1 MEWSSNRRVIYGFR
15 SYNTFLS
22 SAMRHS
28 DVEFLF
34 VGHITKTMAEDYV
47 SLKHLAAELG
57 MDRSHARRYV
67 KRLGIEPHK
76 RRTPDSQNQLT
87 LAVDQGE
94 ADLIRQKRRKEG
106 FIGNSKPVAKD
117 VGEFYII
124 RLVPELDDR
133 RVKMG
138 FADDLA
144 TRLSQHRTASP
155 TAQVVASWPCKRS
168 WENTVM
174 DCLSAFNCRLILN
187 EVFECDD
194 VNGLVELANQLF
206 QLLPDPAQKILL
218 AEASPHNT

>member
-1 MEWSSNRRVIYGFR
+1 
-15 SYNTFLS
+15 
-22 SAMRHS
+22 
-28 DVEFLF
+28 
-34 VGHITKTMAEDYV
+34 MAEDYV
-47 SLKHLAAELG
+47 SLKHLAEEMG

-87 LAVDQGE
+87 LAVDQDE
-94 ADLIRQKRRKEG
+94 ADLIRQKRREG
-106 FIGNSKPVAKD
+106 GFTGDSKPVTKD

-138 FADDLA
+138 FAEDLA
-144 TRLSQHRTASP
+144 TRLSQHRTAAP
-155 TAQVVASWPCKRS
+155 TAQVATSWPCKRA

-174 DCLSAFNCRLILN
+174 DCLSSSNCRLILN

-194 VNGLVELANQLF
+194 VDGLVALANQLF
-206 QLLPDPAQKILL
+206 ELLPDPIQKTPV
-218 AEASPHNT
+218 AEASPHNA

>member
-1 MEWSSNRRVIYGFR
+1 MRCNGAGLARFHEWTINTPGPLIAVVRRTDQ
-15 SYNTFLS
+15 SMSEN
-22 SAMRHS
+22 
-28 DVEFLF
+28 
-34 VGHITKTMAEDYV
+34 YV
-47 SLKHLAAELG
+47 SLKHLAEELG

-87 LAVDQGE
+87 LAVDHNE
-94 ADLIRQKRRKEG
+94 ADLIRQKRREEG
-106 FIGNSKPVAKD
+106 FIGDAKPVAKD

-124 RLVPELDDR
+124 RLVPELDGQ

-144 TRLSQHRTASP
+144 TRLSQHRTAAP
-155 TAQVVASWPCKRS
+155 TAEVVASWPCKRS

-174 DCLSAFNCRLILN
+174 DCLSGFNCRLILN

-194 VNGLVELANQLF
+194 VDRLLDLANQLF
-206 QLLPDPAQKILL
+206 ELLPDPAQKTPL

>member
-1 MEWSSNRRVIYGFR
+1 
-15 SYNTFLS
+15 
-22 SAMRHS
+22 
-28 DVEFLF
+28 
-34 VGHITKTMAEDYV
+34 MAEDYV
-47 SLKHLAAELG
+47 SLKHLAEELG

-87 LAVDQGE
+87 LAVDQDE
-94 ADLIRQKRRKEG
+94 ADLIRQKRREEG
-106 FIGNSKPVAKD
+106 FTGDSKPVAKD

-124 RLVPELDDR
+124 RLIPELDDR

-144 TRLSQHRTASP
+144 TRLSQHRTAAP
-155 TAQVVASWPCKRS
+155 TAQVAGSWPCKRS

-174 DCLSAFNCRLILN
+174 DCLSSSNCRLILN

-194 VNGLVELANQLF
+194 VDGLVALANQLF
-206 QLLPDPAQKILL
+206 ELLPDPTQKTPL